1 MGRIIVSQPNGKHA
15 IFSTIIDDFILYDAT
30 RDELI
35 EFLLN
40 DKRREVENFINVS
53 FKKENRLDECLE
65 TVKHV
70 HGKEIFERAKEELG
84 VE

>member
-1 MGRIIVSQPNGKHA
+1 MGRIIVTQPNGKHA
-15 IFSTIIDDFILYDAT
+15 IFSTIIDDFIVYDAT
-30 RDELI
+30 KAELE

-40 DKRREVENFINVS
+40 DKRHEVEIFVNTSIKN
-53 FKKENRLDECLE
+53 KNRLDECLE

-70 HGKEIFERAKEELG
+70 HGREIFEQAKEELG

>member
-1 MGRIIVSQPNGKHA
+1 MGRIVVTQPDGKHA

-40 DKRREVENFINVS
+40 DKRREVENFVNVS
-53 FKKENRLDECLE
+53 LKKENRLGECLE

-70 HGKEIFERAKEELG
+70 HGKDTFEQAKEELG
-84 VE
+84 VK